1 MDFSFS
7 EEQQELADL
16 AKQILEGELSIER
29 LKEVDAGSEHFDR
42 DLWSQLAA
50 AGLLGVAV
58 PEVHGGLGYGFLE
71 TALVLE
77 QIGRTVAPGPF
88 LAAVVLGGLP
98 IAQFGSDAQ
107 QAAYLPGLASGESLV
122 TAALVELGADPAAPR
137 TTARRD
143 GDGWVLD
150 GVKDCVPAG
159 IVAERVL
166 VPATADD
173 GIVLALVD
181 VTAAGVILERQDTTN
196 FDPEARITLE
206 GVRVADGDV
215 LGSVADG
222 AANLDWVIERAT
234 AALCAVTVGVCEEAL
249 RMTAEDTKTREQ
261 FDRVIATFQA
271 VGQRAA
277 DAYIDTEAIRLT
289 TWQAVWRLS
298 EGLPATAEVAVA
310 KFWAAEGGQRV
321 VHAAQHLHGGMG
333 VDKDYPL
340 HRYFLLAKKLEL
352 TLGGATPQLLKLGG
366 ILAHEP
372 AGGPAVERV

>member
-7 EEQQELADL
+7 EEQQDLQSL
-16 AKQILEGELSIER
+16 AKQILEGELSNER
-29 LKEVDAGSEHFDR
+29 LKEVDAGAEHFDR
-42 DLWSQLAA
+42 ELWAQLGA

-58 PEVHGGLGYGFLE
+58 PEAQGGLGYGLLE
-71 TALVLE
+71 AALVLE
-77 QIGRTVAPGPF
+77 QVGRTVAPVPY

-98 IAQFGSDAQ
+98 VAQFGSDAQ
-107 QAAYLPGLASGESLV
+107 KDALLPGLVSGETIL
-122 TAALVELGADPAAPR
+122 TAALVEFGGDPLAPR

-159 IVAERVL
+159 TIAATVL
-166 VPATADD
+166 VPASTDD
-173 GIVLALVD
+173 GGVVLALID
-181 VTAAGVILERQDTTN
+181 PAGPGVTRERQDTTN
-196 FDPEARITLE
+196 FDPEARLTLA
-206 GVRVADGDV
+206 GVRVADTDV
-215 LGSVADG
+215 LGAPADG
-222 AANLDWVIERAT
+222 AANLAWIVERAT
-234 AALCAVTVGVCEEAL
+234 AAQCAVAIGVCEEAL
-249 RMTAEDTKTREQ
+249 RMTAEYTKTREQ

-289 TWQAVWRLS
+289 AWQAIWRLD

-352 TLGGATPQLLKLGG
+352 TLGGATPQLLKLGA
-366 ILAHEP
+366 ILATEP
-372 AGGPAVERV
+372 V

>member
-7 EEQQELADL
+7 EEQQDLQNL

-29 LKEVDAGSEHFDR
+29 LKEVDAGTDHFDR
-42 DLWSQLAA
+42 DLWAQLAA
-50 AGLLGVAV
+50 AGLVGVAV
-58 PEVHGGLGYGFLE
+58 PEAHGGLGYGFLE
-71 TALVLE
+71 AALVLE
-77 QIGRTVAPGPF
+77 QVGRTVAPVPY

-98 IAQFGSDAQ
+98 IAQLGTEAQ
-107 QAAYLPGLASGESLV
+107 QASLLPALVSGEAIL
-122 TAALVELGADPAAPR
+122 TAALVEFGSDPLAPR
-137 TTARRD
+137 TVARRD
-143 GDGWVLD
+143 ESGWVLD
-150 GVKDCVPAG
+150 GVKDCVAAG
-159 IVAERVL
+159 MIASRIL
-166 VPATADD
+166 VPAAADGG

-181 VTAAGVILERQDTTN
+181 VAAEGVTLERQDTTN
-196 FDPEARITLE
+196 FDPEARMPLA
-206 GVRVADGDV
+206 GVRVHDDDV
-215 LGSVADG
+215 LGDFADG
-222 AANLDWVIERAT
+222 TANLAWIVERAT
-234 AALCAVTVGVCEEAL
+234 AAQCAVAVGVCEEAL
-249 RMTAEDTKTREQ
+249 RMTAEYTKTREQ

-340 HRYFLLAKKLEL
+340 HHYFLLAKKLEL
-352 TLGGATPQLLKLGG
+352 TLGGTTPQLLKLGA
-366 ILAHEP
+366 ILAAEP
-372 AGGPAVERV
+372 V

>member
-7 EEQQELADL
+7 EEQQELQNL
-16 AKQILEGELSIER
+16 AKQIFEGELSIER

-42 DLWSQLAA
+42 ELWSQLGA

-58 PEVHGGLGYGFLE
+58 PEAHGGLGYGFLE
-71 TALVLE
+71 AALVLE
-77 QIGRTVAPGPF
+77 QVGRTVAPVPYY
-88 LAAVVLGGLP
+88 ASVVLGGLP
-98 IAQFGSDAQ
+98 IARFGTDAQ
-107 QAAYLPGLASGESLV
+107 QAAHLPGLATGESLL
-122 TAALVELGADPAAPR
+122 TAALVEFGADPATPR

-143 GDGWVLD
+143 GEGWVLD

-159 IVAERVL
+159 MVAEYVL
-166 VPATADD
+166 VPATADE

-181 VTAAGVILERQDTTN
+181 VTAAGVHLERQDTTN

-206 GVRVADGDV
+206 GVRVADADV
-215 LGSVADG
+215 LGAVADG
-222 AANLDWVIERAT
+222 AANLDWIVERAT
-234 AALCAVTVGVCEEAL
+234 AALCAIAIGVCEEAL
-249 RMTAEDTKTREQ
+249 RMTAEYTKTREQ

-366 ILAHEP
+366 ILAAEP
-372 AGGPAVERV
+372 V